1 MIEMLKGETQMTI
14 KEAAEI
20 TGITIDNLRYYERIG
35 LIPEVPRT
43 ASRIRDYDEM
53 SLNWIDF
60 AMRFKRGGMSL
71 EAIREYIQ
79 LALQG
84 EETKPARKEI
94 LMEAKEDLEKKM
106 ADIQESLD
114 VINYKLDT
122 YEQKCEPITI
132 EMVKAWKENQ
142 YSKK

>member
-1 MIEMLKGETQMTI
+1 MTI

-20 TGITIDNLRYYERIG
+20 TGITVDNLRYYERIG

-43 ASRIRDYDEM
+43 ASGIRDYDEM

-84 EETKPARKEI
+84 ELTKPARKEI
-94 LMEAKEDLEKKM
+94 LLDAKEELEKKI
-106 ADIQESLD
+106 AEIQESLD
-114 VINYKLDT
+114 VINFKLDT
-122 YEQKCEPITI
+122 YEQKCEPITL
-132 EMVKAWKENQ
+132 ELVRTWKENQ
-142 YSKK
+142 NKVESGK